1 MNCPA
6 CDHVNVDGARYCAK
20 CGALMPVAHVDG
32 NDPMIGQVVGGRY
45 RITGLLGEGG
55 MGRVYV
61 GEQQMGTAVRKVAVK
76 TLLTE
81 FSKDPQVV
89 ARFMRECGTVVEL
102 EHPNTIKFYDFGQTD
117 QGDLYIA
124 MEYVDGE
131 PLNDPIERSGAMD
144 FERVDNIMRQIC
156 GSLHEAHEKGIVH
169 RDLKPENVILT
180 KRAGEEDFVKVL
192 DFGIAKRHDAV
203 DTEKEQKLTQAG
215 MVLGTP
221 PYMSPEQFT
230 GKELDRRSDI
240 YALGVMAYE
249 LLTGQLPFKANT
261 PWEWATQHM
270 TQQPSPFEQTG
281 AMAAQIPP
289 HMKAAC
295 MKALSKN
302 AEDRQATARE
312 FYEDLHGE
320 KGARLTA
327 PGVASSTSMAEG
339 GPNATEAFTA
349 AVAGSGGASSGRAG
363 KTEIGEPF
371 VPPPGAMGGVGPT
384 APGGGPPPEAMGG
397 SPHQN
402 VPTAGGQ
409 AVPATPARAS
419 RGGGGGNK
427 GMMIAAA
434 GVAALLVVGIV
445 FAVSGG
451 GDDEEDI
458 PPLLS
463 SGEPTATEV
472 DSEGGDTDE
481 TSGNDESTGGAGEAV
496 SGDAACDE
504 AIAAAGDKKCNEA
517 VDALKTCNGDK
528 LVEAQK
534 AYETSCGG
542 TPATQPPTPTPG
554 PKPPTTTTPPVQ
566 PPPKPGP
573 KPPSINFGK
582 GKKKGKKKG
591 PRLFGK

>member
-6 CDHVNVDGARYCAK
+6 CDHTNVDGARYCAK

-76 TLLTE
+76 TLLIE

-102 EHPNTIKFYDFGQTD
+102 DHPNTIKFYDFGQTD
-117 QGDLYIA
+117 SGDLYIA

-144 FERVDNIMRQIC
+144 FERVDNIMRQVC

-180 KRAGEEDFVKVL
+180 ERAGEKDVVKVL
-192 DFGIAKRHDAV
+192 DFGIAKRQDAV

-230 GKELDRRSDI
+230 GKGLDKRSDI

-249 LLTGQLPFKANT
+249 MLTGQLPFKANT

-270 TQQPSPFEQTG
+270 TQQPSPFESTG

-289 HMKAAC
+289 HIKAAC

-302 AEDRQATARE
+302 ADDRQPTAKA
-312 FYEDLHGE
+312 FYAELKGQP
-320 KGARLTA
+320 GARLTA
-327 PGVASSTSMAEG
+327 PGIAASPSGVVDSGVG
-339 GPNATEAFTA
+339 GGATEAFAA
-349 AVAGSGGASSGRAG
+349 AVTGGAAGAPGAAAGATKG
-363 KTEIGEPF
+363 KTQIGEPF
-371 VPPPGAMGGVGPT
+371 VPPVSAVGPPAGA
-384 APGGGPPPEAMGG
+384 APAPYQGGPPG
-397 SPHQN
+397 
-402 VPTAGGQ
+402 GGQ
-409 AVPATPARAS
+409 AVPASPMAS
-419 RGGGGGNK
+419 GGGGGGGGNK
-427 GMMIAAA
+427 GMMMAVAA
-434 GVAALLVVGIV
+434 GVGLLLIVGVVIA
-445 FAVSGG
+445 FS
-451 GDDEEDI
+451 GDDEESEI

-463 SGEPTATEV
+463 TNEPETAEV
-472 DSEGGDTDE
+472 DSAGGSGATGDEGADDDNCAQAQSDAEGGKCDDARVAMSSCPASAGNHQSASE
-481 TSGNDESTGGAGEAV
+481 TLADKCKEV
-496 SGDAACDE
+496 
-504 AIAAAGDKKCNEA
+504 AAAQPYTSKK
-517 VDALKTCNGDK
+517 T
-528 LVEAQK
+528 
-534 AYETSCGG
+534 
-542 TPATQPPTPTPG
+542 TQPPPT
-554 PKPPTTTTPPVQ
+554 KKTTQ
-566 PPPKPGP
+566 PPP
-573 KPPSINFGK
+573 PSKKGTVF
-582 GKKKGKKKG
+582 GKKKKKTGGGGIFK
-591 PRLFGK
+591 RKQ

>member
-61 GEQQMGTAVRKVAVK
+61 GEQQMGTAVRKVAIK

-117 QGDLYIA
+117 AGDLYIA
-124 MEYVDGE
+124 MEFVDGE
-131 PLNDPIERSGAMD
+131 PLNDPIERGGALD

-289 HMKAAC
+289 HMKAAI

-302 AEDRQATARE
+302 AEERQGTAKE
-312 FYEDLHGE
+312 FYQDLRGE

-327 PGVASSTSMAEG
+327 PGVAASSSMAE

-349 AVAGSGGASSGRAG
+349 AVAGSGSGASSGRAG

-371 VPPPGAMGGVGPT
+371 VPPPGAMGGAVAPT
-384 APGGGPPPEAMGG
+384 APGGGPPPGAMGG

-409 AVPATPARAS
+409 AVPAAPAQAS
-419 RGGGGGNK
+419 SGGGGGNK
-427 GMMIAAA
+427 GMLIAAA
-434 GVAALLVVGIV
+434 GVAALLVVGIA

-451 GDDEEDI
+451 GDEEEDI

-472 DSEGGDTDE
+472 ESDDTGPDEG
-481 TSGNDESTGGAGEAV
+481 SGGSSDGAGGSGEAA
-496 SGDAACDE
+496 SGDSACEE
-504 AIAAAGDKKCNEA
+504 AISAAEAKKCPDA

-528 LVEAQK
+528 LVDAQN
-534 AYETSCGG
+534 AYETYCGG
-542 TPATQPPTPTPG
+542 KPATQPPT
-554 PKPPTTTTPPVQ
+554 Q
-566 PPPKPGP
+566 
-573 KPPSINFGK
+573 
-582 GKKKGKKKG
+582 
-591 PRLFGK
+591 